1 MCVCGYSC
9 RHADTFLGIAVV
21 VSVELHTSIQIN
33 DKNLTLS
40 WDCNSFRLLMWVY
53 KFIDIS
59 CKAGYLSGWTG
70 KALFMREI
78 YGILCNKTQ
87 WIVFLERVSK

>member
-1 MCVCGYSC
+1 
-9 RHADTFLGIAVV
+9 
-21 VSVELHTSIQIN
+21 
-33 DKNLTLS
+33 
-40 WDCNSFRLLMWVY
+40 MWVY